1 MAKKPLEI
9 DMIAGSAL
17 RDTQGEML
25 SVEGADI
32 TDLINGVGRLNDNHG
47 KGHFNSIGRVTSAK
61 KIFKAEDCDNER
73 QTYYWNKV
81 KAPYI
86 YVAGQ
91 LYDDED
97 HPNAKAAAAIL
108 RHIHKAD
115 APLHLKAS
123 VEGGVISRG
132 VADPSLLARTK
143 IHSVALTFTPANN
156 TTIVEPINL
165 EKSSVDDIADLQLIK
180 SVLHLAQTNVP
191 SFRHITRDAS
201 AGKIQENL
209 NKIAELLNNNGLEVE
224 IIMPTRKEIIDHALE
239 HKIKDNVAKISSM
252 MTQLKDEELDKGIKN
267 AVAGAALAG
276 AMAMPQTAQAP
287 KAPAPQVQQQ
297 QALDLANLPKN
308 HQEVYE
314 KVASTNPMLGAIG
327 LKESSGA
334 KNYKHRTIASK
345 GSPHEGQTAG
355 GMFGMMPNSAAYVLK
370 NDHEL
375 AKKYPKLVEAAKDMK
390 KNHKLFTDALN
401 QDPNAAADF
410 AVALYNRNKSR
421 TKSPEQLAYSWLNG
435 LKGSWNKVKSGGH
448 GAIKDN
454 PYVKE
459 IMQYYNAHKNKS
471 NQQVKKALTAGYG
484 GSAAPT
490 GRVYGA
496 VLQAESL
503 EGGIMGFKYI
513 TCDKCGKEQIYA
525 KHQVKC
531 RDCNNTWSLEKLYR
545 EVFGSEGKK

>member
-1 MAKKPLEI
+1 MAKKPLDI
-9 DMIAGSAL
+9 DMCAGSQL

-32 TDLINGVGRLNDNHG
+32 TDLINGKGRLNDNHG
-47 KGHFNSIGRVTSAK
+47 KGAFNSIGRVTSAK
-61 KIFKAEDCDNER
+61 KIFKAEDCDNAR
-73 QTYYWNKV
+73 HTYYWDKV
-81 KAPYI
+81 KAPFI

-115 APLHLKAS
+115 CPLQLKAS

-132 VADPSLLARTK
+132 IADPSLLARTK
-143 IHSVALTFTPANN
+143 IHSIALTFTPANN
-156 TTIVEPINL
+156 ATLVEPISL
-165 EKSSVDDIADLQLIK
+165 DKSSSNQTTDLQLIK
-180 SVLHLAQTNVP
+180 SVMHLAQTNVP

-201 AGKIQENL
+201 AGKIQDNL
-209 NKIAELLNNNGLEVE
+209 NKIAELLNRNGLEVE
-224 IIMPTRKEIIDHALE
+224 IKMPTREEIIDHALE
-239 HKIKDNVAKISSM
+239 HKIHNNVEKISAMVS
-252 MTQLKDEELDKGIKN
+252 QLKNEELDKGIKS

-276 AMAMPQTAQAP
+276 AMAMPQQAQAP
-287 KAPAPQVQQQ
+287 KPDAPPVQEQQV
-297 QALDLANLPKN
+297 LDLANLPKN
-308 HQEVYE
+308 HQDVYN
-314 KVASTNPMLGAIG
+314 KVAASNPMLGAIG

-334 KNYKHRTIASK
+334 KNYKHHIIASK

-355 GMFGMMPNSAAYVLK
+355 GMFGMMPNSAQYVLK
-370 NDHEL
+370 NDPGL
-375 AKKYPKLVEAAKDMK
+375 AKKYPKLFKASKDMK
-390 KNHKLFTDALN
+390 KNHKLFTDTLN
-401 QDPNAAADF
+401 QDPQAAADF
-410 AVALYNRNKSR
+410 AIALYNRNKSK

-435 LKGSWNKVKSGGH
+435 LKGSWNKVHSGGH
-448 GAIKDN
+448 GAIKEH

-459 IMQYYNAHKNKS
+459 IMEYYNAHKAKP

-490 GRVYGA
+490 SRTQGA
-496 VLQAESL
+496 VLQTESF
-503 EGGIMGFKYI
+503 GGNPGFKYI

-531 RDCNNTWSLEKLYR
+531 RECNNTWSLDKLYHSM
-545 EVFGSEGKK
+545 FDSKKV